1 MKKQLIL
8 SLLVV
13 FAVSLFAPAVVN
25 AFNNDATIEVV
36 ATDEKKADEKKADTK
51 ADTKKAGDCAA
62 KADKACSGETKA
74 EAKACSG
81 EAKAACGD
89 KKAEK

>member
-36 ATDEKKADEKKADTK
+36 AADEKKADEKKADTK
-51 ADTKKAGDCAA
+51 AETKKAGDCAA
-62 KADKACSGETKA
+62 KAET
-74 EAKACSG
+74 KACSG
-81 EAKAACGD
+81 EAKAACGSEAKAACSD